1 MILPKGILHN
11 VFSNMSYQAFK
22 ASHDP
27 ADDHE
32 TISISGHCL
41 NLIMIITIS
50 GVTTMGLRPGEPGG
64 PQPKCAKWGPPGL
77 GDRAKTLASASDM
90 L

>member
-1 MILPKGILHN
+1 MILPKRILHN
-11 VFSNMSYQAFK
+11 AFSNMSYQAFK

-50 GVTTMGLRPGEPGG
+50 GITTMGSDRENPGAPNPNVPNGG
-64 PQPKCAKWGPPGL
+64 PQA
-77 GDRAKTLASASDM
+77 
-90 L
+90 

>member
-1 MILPKGILHN
+1 MILPKGILYK

-22 ASHDP
+22 APHDP

-41 NLIMIITIS
+41 NLIMIITI
-50 GVTTMGLRPGEPGG
+50 LCRP
-64 PQPKCAKWGPPGL
+64 
-77 GDRAKTLASASDM
+77 D
-90 L
+90 